1 MDIKRCCHICL
12 LTLLSLGGSAQGQDR
27 IQWTGDLDQA
37 LKTAASY
44 QQLVLLH
51 FWSDN
56 CPPCVTLERRV
67 FNRPEVIRSIHNA
80 YVPVKINVNQTREL
94 ATHFRITQWP
104 TDIILTPDGKEIF
117 RGVSSQDP
125 SRFIMLLDQQA
136 AHFRTGQQPQVA
148 INTALPDPR
157 FTRSQN
163 TQPPLGL
170 GYSPNP
176 YTTNAPTQPNS
187 TRSQS
192 FADNRTIT
200 RTNTPADPLAE
211 SPSQPSRFQP
221 AFTNQVTARA
231 PSNNQKASRA
241 PLNDNPAN
249 EYLANPYTTPASR
262 TSAQPGSQLTPA
274 ANEPRVDTK
283 RHFTPSEQNFEQ
295 NIDARQPIHNE
306 YVASANKG
314 SAIQEVATEGQGDAP
329 TASASDEFA
338 LNGFCPVTL
347 VLEQRWQLGVRKWGA
362 VHRGEIYL
370 FANQAAQQ
378 RFLSTPEAYAP
389 ALSGYDVVHFAETGV
404 LLKGKR
410 EHGITF
416 HNEIF
421 LFVDEQTLQAF
432 WNSPEKMN
440 YVHHAKQ
447 VMAEHDRLNPRHPAR
462 SGQ

>member
-1 MDIKRCCHICL
+1 MDIKRCCYICL
-12 LTLLSLGGSAQGQDR
+12 LTLLSLGASLQGQDR

-37 LKTAASY
+37 LKTAANY
-44 QQLVLLH
+44 RQLVLLH
-51 FWSDN
+51 FWSEN
-56 CPPCVTLERRV
+56 CAPCVTLERRV

-125 SRFIMLLDQQA
+125 NRFIMLLDQQA
-136 AHFRTGQQPQVA
+136 AHFRAGQQPQVA

-157 FTRSQN
+157 FTRPQN
-163 TQPPLGL
+163 AQPR
-170 GYSPNP
+170 SNP
-176 YTTNAPTQPNS
+176 YATNVLAQPNS
-187 TRSQS
+187 TRHQS
-192 FADNRTIT
+192 FADNRTT
-200 RTNTPADPLAE
+200 TFTNTPADPLAE
-211 SPSQPSRFQP
+211 PPSQPSRFQP
-221 AFTNQVTARA
+221 AFANQVPARD
-231 PSNNQKASRA
+231 PSSNHNALGS
-241 PLNDNPAN
+241 PLSDNPAN
-249 EYLANPYTTPASR
+249 QYLANPHTTRAPRGAAQAGYQPTPA
-262 TSAQPGSQLTPA
+262 T
-274 ANEPRVDTK
+274 NEPRVETN
-283 RHFTPSEQNFEQ
+283 RHFTPSEHNT
-295 NIDARQPIHNE
+295 DSRQPIHNE
-306 YVASANKG
+306 FVASANKR
-314 SAIQEVATEGQGDAP
+314 SAIREAVGEGQGDAS
-329 TASASDEFA
+329 SASVNDEFA

-378 RFLSTPEAYAP
+378 RFLSTPDAYAP

-416 HNEIF
+416 HNKIF
-421 LFVDEQTLQAF
+421 LFVDEQALHAF

-440 YVHHAKQ
+440 YVHHANQ
-447 VMAEHDRLNPRHPAR
+447 VMAEHDRVNPRHPAR
-462 SGQ
+462 SSK

>member
-12 LTLLSLGGSAQGQDR
+12 LTLLSLGASVQAQDR

-37 LKTAASY
+37 LKTAANY
-44 QQLVLLH
+44 RQLVFLH
-51 FWSDN
+51 FWSEN
-56 CPPCVTLERRV
+56 CAPCVTLERRV

-125 SRFIMLLDQQA
+125 NRFIMLLDQQA
-136 AHFRTGQQPQVA
+136 AHFRAGQQPQVA
-148 INTALPDPR
+148 INTTLPDPR
-157 FTRSQN
+157 FSRPQN
-163 TQPPLGL
+163 AQPTAAPG

-176 YTTNAPTQPNS
+176 YATNLPAQPNS
-187 TRSQS
+187 TPNPS
-192 FADNRTIT
+192 FTDNRTTTI
-200 RTNTPADPLAE
+200 TNTPADPLAE
-211 SPSQPSRFQP
+211 PPFQPSRFQP
-221 AFTNQVTARA
+221 AFASQVPERD
-231 PSNNQKASRA
+231 PSSNHNASGSPR
-241 PLNDNPAN
+241 NDNPAN
-249 EYLANPYTTPASR
+249 QYLTNPHTTPTPRKA
-262 TSAQPGSQLTPA
+262 AQAGYRPTPA
-274 ANEPRVDTK
+274 ASEPRVETN
-283 RHFTPSEQNFEQ
+283 RHFTPSEPNT
-295 NIDARQPIHNE
+295 DSRQPIHNE
-306 YVASANKG
+306 FVASANKR
-314 SAIQEVATEGQGDAP
+314 SAIQEAVGEDQGAAP
-329 TASASDEFA
+329 NASVNDEFA

-378 RFLSTPEAYAP
+378 RFLSTPDAYAP
-389 ALSGYDVVHFAETGV
+389 ALSGYDVVHFSETGV

-421 LFVDEQTLQAF
+421 LFVDEQALQAF

-447 VMAEHDRLNPRHPAR
+447 VMAEHDRLNPRQQKR
-462 SGQ
+462 SSQ